1 MTPLLDARQRAMLA
15 EMGVRV
21 WQPAAGVSAPPTAE
35 QGAPVLTTYPAPPLA
50 APPIAKPSLA
60 ALKTVVLKPPLT
72 PLAPAAD
79 EKTTTPLPAGLS
91 SMNWTELKTAA
102 ASCQACPACHSRSRI
117 VFADGTPAADQAATD
132 WLVIG
137 DAPNDL
143 EDASGTPFS
152 GPEGVLLDAM
162 LHAMGLKR
170 GTSGGAPES
179 VVLVNALKCK
189 PDAQRQPSAFD
200 IAQCRHFLQRQIELL
215 QPRMIL
221 VLGRLAAQSVL
232 QGSVNDVEHMPLG
245 KLRGQLHQAYGR
257 PVVVT
262 YHPAYLLRTPSD
274 KAKAWSDLCLAMG
287 HLRGSSN

>member
-21 WQPAAGVSAPPTAE
+21 WQPAAGAPAPPTTE
-35 QGAPVLTTYPAPPLA
+35 PEAPVSVAPQAVPVAPP
-50 APPIAKPSLA
+50 PSAKASLA
-60 ALKTVVLKPPLT
+60 ALKTVVLKPPA
-72 PLAPAAD
+72 APQASHAE
-79 EKTTTPLPAGLS
+79 EKPIAPLPAGLS
-91 SMNWTELKTAA
+91 AMGWTELQTAA
-102 ASCQACPACHSRSRI
+102 ASCQACQACHSRSRS

-132 WLVIG
+132 WLIIG

-152 GPEGVLLDAM
+152 GPQGVLLDAM

-170 GTSGGAPES
+170 GTSGNAPES

-200 IAQCRHFLQRQIELL
+200 MSQCRHFLQRQIELL

-221 VLGRLAAQSVL
+221 ALGRLAAQSVL
-232 QGSVNDVEHMPLG
+232 HDSVSEVEHMPLG
-245 KLRGQLHQAYGR
+245 KLRGQVHQAYGR

-262 YHPAYLLRTPSD
+262 YHPAYLLRTTSD

-287 HLRGSSN
+287 HLRGSGN

>member
-1 MTPLLDARQRAMLA
+1 MTQMLDARQRAMLA

-21 WQPAAGVSAPPTAE
+21 WQPAASLPTPPSAVQE
-35 QGAPVLTTYPAPPLA
+35 APVLASQPAPPLA
-50 APPIAKPSLA
+50 APPNAKPSLA
-60 ALKTVVLKPPLT
+60 ALKTVVLKPPV
-72 PLAPAAD
+72 APAAPVAD

-91 SMNWTELKTAA
+91 GMNWTELQTAA
-102 ASCQACPACHSRSRI
+102 ATCQACQACQSRSRS

-170 GTSGGAPES
+170 GTSGSAHES
-179 VVLVNALKCK
+179 VVLVNALKCR
-189 PDAQRQPSAFD
+189 PQAQHQPSAFD
-200 IAQCRHFLQRQIELL
+200 IAQCRHYLQRQIELL
-215 QPRMIL
+215 QPRMML

-232 QGSVNDVEHMPLG
+232 QGSLSDVAHMPLG
-245 KLRGQLHQAYGR
+245 KLRGHVHQAYGR

-274 KAKAWSDLCLAMG
+274 KAKAWSDLCLAMS
-287 HLRGSSN
+287 HLRH

>member
-1 MTPLLDARQRAMLA
+1 MTRLLDARQRAMLA

-21 WQPAAGVSAPPTAE
+21 WQPAAGAPAPQTTE
-35 QGAPVLTTYPAPPLA
+35 QEAPVLATQPAPPLA
-50 APPIAKPSLA
+50 APTIAKPSLA
-60 ALKTVVLKPPLT
+60 ALKTVVLKPPV
-72 PLAPAAD
+72 APAAAVAD

-91 SMNWTELKTAA
+91 GMNWTQLQTAA
-102 ASCQACPACHSRSRI
+102 ATCQACQACHSRSRS
-117 VFADGTPAADQAATD
+117 VFADGTPAADQGTTD

-170 GTSGGAPES
+170 GISGSANES
-179 VVLVNALKCK
+179 VVLVNALKCR
-189 PDAQRQPSAFD
+189 PQAQHQPSVFD
-200 IAQCRHFLQRQIELL
+200 IGQCRHFLHRQIELL

-245 KLRGQLHQAYGR
+245 KLRGQVHQAVGR

-274 KAKAWSDLCLAMG
+274 KAKAWSDLCLAMS
-287 HLRGSSN
+287 HLRH

>member
-1 MTPLLDARQRAMLA
+1 MTQMLDARQRAMLA

-21 WQPAAGVSAPPTAE
+21 WQPAASLPTPPSAVQE
-35 QGAPVLTTYPAPPLA
+35 APVLATQPAPPLA

-60 ALKTVVLKPPLT
+60 ALKTVVLKPPV
-72 PLAPAAD
+72 APAAPVAD

-91 SMNWTELKTAA
+91 GMNWTELQTAA
-102 ASCQACPACHSRSRI
+102 ATCQACLACHSRSRS
-117 VFADGTPAADQAATD
+117 VFADGTPAADQGATD

-170 GTSGGAPES
+170 GTSGSAHES
-179 VVLVNALKCK
+179 VVLVNALKCR
-189 PDAQRQPSAFD
+189 PQAQHQPSVFD
-200 IAQCRHFLQRQIELL
+200 IAQCRHYLQRQIELL
-215 QPRMIL
+215 QPRMML

-232 QGSVNDVEHMPLG
+232 HDSVSDVAHMPLG
-245 KLRGQLHQAYGR
+245 KLRGHVHQAYGR

-274 KAKAWSDLCLAMG
+274 KAKAWSDLCLAMS
-287 HLRGSSN
+287 HLRH

>member
-1 MTPLLDARQRAMLA
+1 MTRLLDARQRAMLA

-21 WQPAAGVSAPPTAE
+21 WQPAAGVPAPQSAVQEAPVFAAHQAPP
-35 QGAPVLTTYPAPPLA
+35 VA

-60 ALKTVVLKPPLT
+60 ALKTVVLKPPV
-72 PLAPAAD
+72 APAAPVAD
-79 EKTTTPLPAGLS
+79 NKVTAPLPAGLS
-91 SMNWTELKTAA
+91 GMNWTELQTAA
-102 ASCQACPACHSRSRI
+102 TTCQACQACHSRSRS
-117 VFADGTPAADQAATD
+117 VFADGTPASDQGATD

-170 GTSGGAPES
+170 GQSGSANES
-179 VVLVNALKCK
+179 VVLVNALKCR
-189 PDAQRQPSAFD
+189 PQAQHQPSALD
-200 IAQCRHFLQRQIELL
+200 IAQCRHFLHRQIELL
-215 QPRMIL
+215 QPRMML

-232 QGSVNDVEHMPLG
+232 HDSVSDVEHMPLG
-245 KLRGQLHQAYGR
+245 KLRGQVHQAYGR

-274 KAKAWSDLCLAMG
+274 KAKAWSDLCLAMS
-287 HLRGSSN
+287 HLRH

>member
-1 MTPLLDARQRAMLA
+1 MTRLLDPRQRAMLA

-21 WQPAAGVSAPPTAE
+21 WQPAAGSSAPQAAE
-35 QGAPVLTTYPAPPLA
+35 QEAPVSTAQQA
-50 APPIAKPSLA
+50 APVAPTPSAKPSLA
-60 ALKTVVLKPPLT
+60 ALKTVVLKPPGAS
-72 PLAPAAD
+72 PAPVAD
-79 EKTTTPLPAGLS
+79 EKTTMPLPAGLS
-91 SMNWTELKTAA
+91 EMNWTQLQMAA
-102 ASCQACPACHSRSRI
+102 ATCQACQACHSRSRS

-152 GPEGVLLDAM
+152 GPEGVLMDGM

-170 GTSGGAPES
+170 GQKGSANES

-189 PDAQRQPSAFD
+189 PDAQRQPSVFD

-215 QPRMIL
+215 QPRMIV

-232 QGSVNDVEHMPLG
+232 HDSVSDVEHMPLG
-245 KLRGQLHQAYGR
+245 KLRGHAHQAYGR

-274 KAKAWSDLCLAMG
+274 KAKAWSDLCLAMS
-287 HLRGSSN
+287 HLRHVRH

>member
-1 MTPLLDARQRAMLA
+1 MTQMLDARQRAMLA

-21 WQPAAGVSAPPTAE
+21 WQPAASLPTPPSAVQE
-35 QGAPVLTTYPAPPLA
+35 APVLASQPAPPLA

-60 ALKTVVLKPPLT
+60 ALKTVVLKPPV
-72 PLAPAAD
+72 APAAPIAD
-79 EKTTTPLPAGLS
+79 EKTTTPLPADLS
-91 SMNWTELKTAA
+91 GMSWTELQTAA
-102 ASCQACPACHSRSRI
+102 ATCQACLACHSRSRS
-117 VFADGTPAADQAATD
+117 VFADGTPAADQGATD

-170 GTSGGAPES
+170 GQKGSANES
-179 VVLVNALKCK
+179 VVLVNALKCR
-189 PDAQRQPSAFD
+189 PQAQHQPSVFD
-200 IAQCRHFLQRQIELL
+200 IAQCRHYLQRQIELL
-215 QPRMIL
+215 QPRMML

-232 QGSVNDVEHMPLG
+232 HDSVSDVAHMPLG
-245 KLRGQLHQAYGR
+245 KLRGHVHQAYGR

-274 KAKAWSDLCLAMG
+274 KAKAWSDLCLAMS
-287 HLRGSSN
+287 HLRH

>member
-1 MTPLLDARQRAMLA
+1 MLDARQRAMLA

-21 WQPAAGVSAPPTAE
+21 WQPAVDVPAPQTAVQQAPVSAAQQAATSAPT
-35 QGAPVLTTYPAPPLA
+35 PS
-50 APPIAKPSLA
+50 AKASLA
-60 ALKTVVLKPPLT
+60 ALKTVVLKPT
-72 PLAPAAD
+72 AAPTDTSAENNITA
-79 EKTTTPLPAGLS
+79 PLPDGLS
-91 SMNWTELKTAA
+91 TMNWSDLQTAA
-102 ASCQACPACHSRSRI
+102 ANCQACQACHSRSRS
-117 VFADGTPAADQAATD
+117 VFAGGMPASDQAATD

-137 DAPNDL
+137 DAPNDS

-170 GTSGGAPES
+170 GQAGGERES

-189 PDAQRQPSAFD
+189 PQAQRQPSTFD
-200 IAQCRHFLQRQIELL
+200 ISQCRHFLHRQIELL

-232 QGSVNDVEHMPLG
+232 HDSLSDVEHMPLG
-245 KLRGQLHQAYGR
+245 KLRGQVHQAYGR
-257 PVVVT
+257 PVVVS

-274 KAKAWSDLCLAMG
+274 KAKAWSDLCLAMS
-287 HLRGSSN
+287 HLRT

>member
-1 MTPLLDARQRAMLA
+1 MTQMLDARQRAMLA

-21 WQPAAGVSAPPTAE
+21 WQPAASLPTPPSAVQE
-35 QGAPVLTTYPAPPLA
+35 APVLATQPAPPLA
-50 APPIAKPSLA
+50 APPIAKPSLS
-60 ALKTVVLKPPLT
+60 ALKTVVLKPPV
-72 PLAPAAD
+72 APAAPVAD

-91 SMNWTELKTAA
+91 GMNWTELQTAA
-102 ASCQACPACHSRSRI
+102 ATCQACQACHSRSRS

-170 GTSGGAPES
+170 GTSGSAHES
-179 VVLVNALKCK
+179 VVLVNALKCR
-189 PDAQRQPSAFD
+189 PQAQHQPSAFD
-200 IAQCRHFLQRQIELL
+200 IAQCRHYLQRQIELL
-215 QPRMIL
+215 QPRMML

-232 QGSVNDVEHMPLG
+232 HDSVSDVAHMPLG
-245 KLRGQLHQAYGR
+245 KLRGHVHQAYGR

-274 KAKAWSDLCLAMG
+274 KAKAWSDLCLAMS
-287 HLRGSSN
+287 HLRH